1 MVSIV
6 KREIQEHLRSMQF
19 IIMTVLSI
27 VLFGL
32 NGWISAKKYDEQI
45 SRYNR
50 DISNTKRWASTRS
63 TGLYMRP
70 SPLVFAADGG
80 SRHTPAGYWLS
91 PKGHLKPMSA
101 GLRNFKM
108 PFVPEMDWAFI
119 IKAVF
124 SLYALLLAFRGISGE
139 RECGTLRLVLSHPI
153 KRNVLLLA
161 KYVSILLT
169 IGIPLLVG
177 ILVSLSTISVLLPTA
192 ISLSILPKIILMTLV
207 ALFYLSVFIFLGLLV
222 SSLFSRSSVVLL
234 IVLSVWILFVIVVP
248 NVSGILSDKL
258 AKVPSEFQTARQVG
272 PIIEEQIWARIHQ
285 IIDRVKKNGELTDE
299 QEIRRQSDLV
309 FEQGREQLQ
318 NHYAIYENAMKQR
331 ARMARNLSRLSPAAQ
346 FQYACEG
353 LADTGPG
360 REARFLKDA
369 KAYSGIYDGY
379 ILQKVGALVGYSGR
393 VFGGTFGMPNGK
405 RIDLSSPV
413 PKQYEGDK
421 SDFPVFTESRANIQH
436 NLQEASLDLAG
447 LAIWNLL
454 LAMLAF
460 AAISHCDVR

>member
-1 MVSIV
+1 M
-6 KREIQEHLRSMQF
+6 M
-19 IIMTVLSI
+19 VLSI

-32 NGWISAKKYDEQI
+32 NGWVSAKKYNEQI
-45 SRYNR
+45 SRYNQGL
-50 DISNTKRWASTRS
+50 SNTKRWASTVG
-63 TGLYMRP
+63 TGLYMQP
-70 SPLVFAADGG
+70 SSLVFAVDGD
-80 SRHTPAGYWLS
+80 SRHAPPGYMLS
-91 PKGHLKPMSA
+91 PKCTLKPMSA

-108 PFVPEMDWAFI
+108 PFVPEMDWVFI
-119 IKAVF
+119 IKVVF

-139 RECGTLRLVLSHPI
+139 KECGTLRLILSHSI

-272 PIIEEQIWARIHQ
+272 PLIDEQIWTRIHQ
-285 IIDRVKKNGELTDE
+285 IINSVKKGELTDE
-299 QEIRRQSDLV
+299 QEIKRQSDRV

-369 KAYSGIYDGY
+369 KAYSGIYDDY
-379 ILQKVGALVGYSGR
+379 ILQKVGTLVGYSGR
-393 VFGGTFGMPNGK
+393 VFGSSFVAPNGK
-405 RIDLSSPV
+405 PMELMTPV

-421 SDFPVFTESRANIQH
+421 SDFPVFTESRTDIQN
-436 NLQEASLDLAG
+436 NLKEASLDLAG
-447 LAIWNLL
+447 LAIWNLI

>member
-1 MVSIV
+1 MMAIV
-6 KREIQEHLRSMQF
+6 KREIQENLRSLQF
-19 IIMTVLSI
+19 IIMIVLSI

-32 NGWISAKKYDEQI
+32 NGWIYAKKYDEQI
-45 SRYNR
+45 SRYNQGL
-50 DISNTKRWASTRS
+50 SNTKRWASTMR
-63 TGLYMRP
+63 TGLYMQP
-70 SPLVFAADGG
+70 SPLMFAADGG
-80 SRHTPAGYWLS
+80 SRHTPPGYWLS
-91 PKGHLKPMSA
+91 PKGNLTPMSA

-108 PFVPEMDWAFI
+108 PFVPEMDWAFV
-119 IKAVF
+119 IKVVF

-139 RECGTLRLVLSHPI
+139 KECGTLRLVLSHSI

-207 ALFYLSVFIFLGLLV
+207 ALFYMSVFIFLGLLV

-234 IVLSVWILFVIVVP
+234 IVLSMWILFVVVVP

-258 AKVPSEFQTARQVG
+258 SSVPSEFQTARQVG
-272 PIIEEQIWARIHQ
+272 PLIEEQIWARIHQ
-285 IIDRVKKNGELTDE
+285 IIDRVKNGELTDE
-299 QEIRRQSDLV
+299 QEIKRQSDRV

-318 NHYAIYENAMKQR
+318 NHYVIYENAMKQR

-379 ILQKVGALVGYSGR
+379 ILQKVGALVGFSGR
-393 VFGGTFGMPNGK
+393 IFGGTFVTPNGK
-405 RIDLSSPV
+405 RIELVTPEA
-413 PKQYEGDK
+413 KQYEGDK
-421 SDFPVFTESRANIQH
+421 SDFPVFTESRADIQH

-447 LAIWNLL
+447 LAIWNLI

>member
-1 MVSIV
+1 MMAIV

-19 IIMTVLSI
+19 IIMIVLSI
-27 VLFGL
+27 VLFSF

-45 SRYNR
+45 SRYNLGL
-50 DISNTKRWASTRS
+50 SNTKSWRS
-63 TGLYMRP
+63 TIQTELYMQP
-70 SPLVFAADGG
+70 SPLVFAVDGG
-80 SRHTPAGYWLS
+80 SRHTPPGYRLS
-91 PKGHLKPMSA
+91 PKGTLRPMSA

-108 PFVPEMDWAFI
+108 PFVPEMDWAFV
-119 IKAVF
+119 IKVVF

-139 RECGTLRLVLSHPI
+139 KECGTLRLVLSNSI

-177 ILVSLSTISVLLPTA
+177 ILVSLSVISVLLPSA
-192 ISLSILPKIILMTLV
+192 VSLSILPKIILMTLV
-207 ALFYLSVFIFLGLLV
+207 ALFYISVFIFLGLLV

-234 IVLSVWILFVIVVP
+234 ILLSIWILFVIVVP

-258 AKVPSEFQTARQVG
+258 ANVPSEFQTARQVG
-272 PIIEEQIWARIHQ
+272 PMIEEQIWARIHQ
-285 IIDRVKKNGELTDE
+285 IIDRVKNGELTDE
-299 QEIRRQSDLV
+299 QEIKRRSDRV

-318 NHYAIYENAMKQR
+318 NHYVIYENAMKQR
-331 ARMARNLSRLSPAAQ
+331 ARMARKLSRLSPAAQ

-369 KAYSGIYDGY
+369 KAYSSVYDDY
-379 ILQKVGALVGYSGR
+379 ILQKVGTLVGFSGR
-393 VFGGTFGMPNGK
+393 VFGTTVRLNGK
-405 RIDLSSPV
+405 EIRLLTPV

-421 SDFPVFTESRANIQH
+421 SDFPVFTESRANIQN

-447 LAIWNLL
+447 LAIWNLI

-460 AAISHCDVR
+460 AAISRCDVR